1 MKKTL
6 LLLIVISMFS
16 KAQAQNMSEE
26 LSLKIKEQYS
36 WLSGTIIENMVTLN
50 LSETLMKA
58 VVEGEKFPNGVKN
71 FHSLGVSIME
81 CHDFLYEPKLFGRC
95 DAYSYPSAD
104 VKKDCEKE
112 VQDIKGK
119 INVSINASKI
129 KFTEISYRLLMGYTT
144 AIDGFLS
151 KNTGSYGFNRDWRP
165 KTKELHIIIELSE
178 LAKDIKVE
186 WTPDGKT
193 AKVTGPAYSEVNEWD
208 TKIGR
213 GLERGGKK

>member
-1 MKKTL
+1 
-6 LLLIVISMFS
+6 MFS
-16 KAQAQNMSEE
+16 KAQAQNMNEE

-71 FHSLGVSIME
+71 FNSLGVSIME

-95 DAYSYPSAD
+95 DAYSYLSAD
-104 VKKDCEKE
+104 VKRDCEKE

-144 AIDGFLS
+144 AIEGFLS
-151 KNTGSYGFNRDWRP
+151 KNTGTYGFNRDWRP

-186 WTPDGKT
+186 WSPDGKI
-193 AKVTGPAYSEVNEWD
+193 AKVIGPAYSEVNEWD